1 MKKRYMA
8 IMVLAVMLIS
18 AAGCNNAAQTMPE
31 EEISIVSTGLESTN
45 TNEKNIDDVLNEIG
59 QKSDTENTQSVQQ
72 TEQESSQNSEQQE
85 SSQKSSEQESSQRA
99 TIKERSKMTTP
110 VQENPVEENNSQISE
125 NTDAQSSA
133 TQKSNKSESSV
144 QKPSSSNSSTVTA
157 NYTSS
162 TGGILDTADIFSDRD
177 LTQTPDLSD
186 AQSITVSDGQTINIT
201 EAGVYVISGSA
212 SNCTIKV
219 NADKESK
226 VQLVLNG
233 VSITNNSTPA
243 IYVVSADKCFITTAE
258 NTENTL
264 SVTGTFTSDGDTN
277 TDAVIFSKDDLV
289 FNGLGTL
296 TINSSNNG
304 ISGKDDIKFTGGTYN
319 ITSVKDSIE
328 ANDSIAICDGTFT
341 INSSKDAFHSENDDD
356 NTSGWI
362 YIAGGTFNIKSSS
375 DGIQG
380 TSAVQIDGGTFDIN
394 SSEGIEATYIQINDG
409 TIKIY
414 ASDDGIN
421 ASKKSTAY
429 STPTIEINGGYLTV
443 EVGPGDTDGIDANGD
458 IIVNGGTINVTAQ
471 MSSFDYDGKAEY
483 NGGTIIVNGT
493 QVDSIPQ
500 SMMGGG
506 RGGMMMPGGGM
517 QRGGRF

>member
-18 AAGCNNAAQTMPE
+18 AAGCNNASQTMPE

-59 QKSDTENTQSVQQ
+59 QNANTDNAQSVQQ

-85 SSQKSSEQESSQRA
+85 SSQQTEQQESSQKP
-99 TIKERSKMTTP
+99 TVKERSKMTTP
-110 VQENPVEENNSQISE
+110 AQENSVEENNSQISE
-125 NTDAQSSA
+125 NTDTQSSA

-177 LTQTPDLSD
+177 LTQTPDLSN
-186 AQSITVSDGQTINIT
+186 AQTITVSDGQTINIT
-201 EAGVYVISGSA
+201 EEGIYVISGSA

-219 NADKESK
+219 DTQDK

-233 VSITNNSTPA
+233 VSITNDSTPA

-304 ISGKDDIKFTGGTYN
+304 ISCKDDLKFTGGTYN
-319 ITSVKDSIE
+319 ITSVEDSIE
-328 ANDSIAICDGTFT
+328 ANDSIAVCDGMFT

-362 YIAGGTFNIKSSS
+362 YISGGTFNIKSSS
-375 DGIQG
+375 DAIQG
-380 TSAVQIDGGTFDIN
+380 TSAVQIDGGTLDIN

-409 TIKIY
+409 TVKIY

-421 ASKKSTAY
+421 ATKKSTAY
-429 STPTIEINGGYLTV
+429 STPTIEINGGNLTV

-506 RGGMMMPGGGM
+506 GRMGGMNGMGGRGMMP
-517 QRGGRF
+517 

>member
-1 MKKRYMA
+1 MKKRYIA
-8 IMVLAVMLIS
+8 VIALAVMLIS
-18 AAGCNNAAQTMPE
+18 AAGCNNEAQTMPE

-45 TNEKNIDDVLNEIG
+45 TNEKNIDEVLNEIG

-72 TEQESSQNSEQQE
+72 
-85 SSQKSSEQESSQRA
+85 SEQESSQRA

-110 VQENPVEENNSQISE
+110 VQENSVEENNSQISE
-125 NTDAQSSA
+125 NEQPSQTQQDIQQSSEV
-133 TQKSNKSESSV
+133 K
-144 QKPSSSNSSTVTA
+144 KPSVSNSSTVTA

-162 TGGILDTADIFSDRD
+162 KSGILDTADIFSERD
-177 LTQTPDLSD
+177 LTQTADLSN

-201 EAGVYVISGSA
+201 EAGIYIISGSA

-233 VSITNNSTPA
+233 VSITNDSTPA

-277 TDAVIFSKDDLV
+277 TDAVIFSKDDIV

-296 TINSSNNG
+296 TVNSSNNG

-319 ITSVKDSIE
+319 ITSMKDSIE
-328 ANDSIAICDGTFT
+328 ANDSIAVCDGTFT

-394 SSEGIEATYIQINDG
+394 SSEGIEATYIQINGG

-429 STPTIEINGGYLTV
+429 STPTIEINDGYLTV

-458 IIVNGGTINVTAQ
+458 IIVNGGTIDVTAQ

-500 SMMGGG
+500 AMMGGG
-506 RGGMMMPGGGM
+506 RGGMMGGM
-517 QRGGRF
+517 QRGGRMGF

>member
-59 QKSDTENTQSVQQ
+59 QNANTDNAQSVQQ

-85 SSQKSSEQESSQRA
+85 SSQQTEQQESSQKP
-99 TIKERSKMTTP
+99 TVKERSKMTTP
-110 VQENPVEENNSQISE
+110 AQENSVEENNSRISE
-125 NTDAQSSA
+125 NTDTQSSA

-177 LTQTPDLSD
+177 LTQTPDLSN
-186 AQSITVSDGQTINIT
+186 AQTITVSDGQTINIT
-201 EAGVYVISGSA
+201 EEGIYVISGSA

-219 NADKESK
+219 DTQDK

-233 VSITNNSTPA
+233 VSITNDSTPA

-304 ISGKDDIKFTGGTYN
+304 ISCKDDLKFTGGTYN
-319 ITSVKDSIE
+319 ITSVEDSIE
-328 ANDSIAICDGTFT
+328 ANDSIAVCDGMFT

-362 YIAGGTFNIKSSS
+362 YISGGTFNIKSSS
-375 DGIQG
+375 DAIQG
-380 TSAVQIDGGTFDIN
+380 TSAVQIDGGTLDIN

-409 TIKIY
+409 TVKIY

-421 ASKKSTAY
+421 ATKKSTAY
-429 STPTIEINGGYLTV
+429 STPTIEINGGNLTV
-443 EVGPGDTDGIDANGD
+443 EVGSGDTDGIDANGD

-500 SMMGGG
+500 SARMGGGMMGG
-506 RGGMMMPGGGM
+506 RGGMMPGGRMG
-517 QRGGRF
+517 F

>member
-1 MKKRYMA
+1 MKKRYIA
-8 IMVLAVMLIS
+8 VIVLAVMLIS
-18 AAGCNNAAQTMPE
+18 AAGCNNEAQTMPE

-45 TNEKNIDDVLNEIG
+45 TNEKNIDEVLNEIG

-72 TEQESSQNSEQQE
+72 
-85 SSQKSSEQESSQRA
+85 SEQESSQRA

-110 VQENPVEENNSQISE
+110 VQENSVEENNSQISE
-125 NTDAQSSA
+125 NEQPSQTQQDIQQSSEV
-133 TQKSNKSESSV
+133 K
-144 QKPSSSNSSTVTA
+144 KPSVSNSSTVTA

-162 TGGILDTADIFSDRD
+162 KSGILDTADIFSERD
-177 LTQTPDLSD
+177 LTQTADLSN

-201 EAGVYVISGSA
+201 EAGIYIISGSA

-233 VSITNNSTPA
+233 VSITNDSTPA

-277 TDAVIFSKDDLV
+277 TDAVIFSKDDIV

-296 TINSSNNG
+296 TVNSSNNG

-328 ANDSIAICDGTFT
+328 ANDSIAVCDGTFT

-375 DGIQG
+375 DGIQS
-380 TSAVQIDGGTFDIN
+380 TRAVQFDGGTFDRN

-414 ASDDGIN
+414 SSYDGIN
-421 ASKKSTAY
+421 PSKKSTAY
-429 STPTIEINGGYLTV
+429 STPTI
-443 EVGPGDTDGIDANGD
+443 
-458 IIVNGGTINVTAQ
+458 
-471 MSSFDYDGKAEY
+471 
-483 NGGTIIVNGT
+483 
-493 QVDSIPQ
+493 
-500 SMMGGG
+500 
-506 RGGMMMPGGGM
+506 
-517 QRGGRF
+517 

>member
-59 QKSDTENTQSVQQ
+59 QNANTDNAQSVQQ
-72 TEQESSQNSEQQE
+72 TEQE

-125 NTDAQSSA
+125 NTDTQSSA

-186 AQSITVSDGQTINIT
+186 AQSITVSNGQTINIT
-201 EAGVYVISGSA
+201 EAGIYIISGSA

-219 NADKESK
+219 NADEESK

-233 VSITNNSTPA
+233 VNITNDSIPA

-304 ISGKDDIKFTGGTYN
+304 ISCKDDLKFTGGTYN
-319 ITSVKDSIE
+319 ITSVEDSIE
-328 ANDSIAICDGTFT
+328 ANDSIAVCDGMFT

-362 YIAGGTFNIKSSS
+362 YISGGTFNIKSSS
-375 DGIQG
+375 DAIQG
-380 TSAVQIDGGTFDIN
+380 TSAVQIDGGTLDIN

-409 TIKIY
+409 TVKIY

-421 ASKKSTAY
+421 ATKKSTAY

-458 IIVNGGTINVTAQ
+458 IIVNGGTIDVTAQ
-471 MSSFDYDGKAEY
+471 MSSFDYDGTAQY
-483 NGGTIIVNGT
+483 NGGIIIINGT
-493 QVDSIPQ
+493 QVNSIPQ

-506 RGGMMMPGGGM
+506 RGGMMGGM
-517 QRGGRF
+517 QRGGRMGF

>member
-1 MKKRYMA
+1 MKKRYIA
-8 IMVLAVMLIS
+8 VIVLAVMLIS
-18 AAGCNNAAQTMPE
+18 AAGCNNEAQTMPE

-45 TNEKNIDDVLNEIG
+45 TNEKNIDEVLNEIG

-72 TEQESSQNSEQQE
+72 
-85 SSQKSSEQESSQRA
+85 SEQESSQRA

-110 VQENPVEENNSQISE
+110 VQENSVEENNSQISE
-125 NTDAQSSA
+125 NEQPSQTQQDIQQSSEV
-133 TQKSNKSESSV
+133 K
-144 QKPSSSNSSTVTA
+144 KPSVSNSSTVTA

-162 TGGILDTADIFSDRD
+162 KSGILDTADIFSERD
-177 LTQTPDLSD
+177 LTQTADLSN

-201 EAGVYVISGSA
+201 EAGIYIISGSA

-304 ISGKDDIKFTGGTYN
+304 ISCKDDLKFTGGTYN
-319 ITSVKDSIE
+319 ITSVEDSIE
-328 ANDSIAICDGTFT
+328 ANDSIAVCDGMFT

-362 YIAGGTFNIKSSS
+362 YISGGTFNIKSSS
-375 DGIQG
+375 DAIQG
-380 TSAVQIDGGTFDIN
+380 TSAVQIDGGTLDIN

-409 TIKIY
+409 TVKIY

-421 ASKKSTAY
+421 ATKKSTAY
-429 STPTIEINGGYLTV
+429 STPTIEINGGNLTV

-500 SMMGGG
+500 SARMGGGMMGG
-506 RGGMMMPGGGM
+506 RGGMMPGGRMG
-517 QRGGRF
+517 F

>member
-59 QKSDTENTQSVQQ
+59 QNANTDNAQSVQQ

-85 SSQKSSEQESSQRA
+85 SSQQTEQQESSQKP
-99 TIKERSKMTTP
+99 TVKERSKMTTP
-110 VQENPVEENNSQISE
+110 AQENSVEENNSQISE
-125 NTDAQSSA
+125 NTDTQSSA

-144 QKPSSSNSSTVTA
+144 QKPSLSNSSTVTA

-177 LTQTPDLSD
+177 LTQTPDLSN
-186 AQSITVSDGQTINIT
+186 AQTITVSDGQTINIT
-201 EAGVYVISGSA
+201 EEGIYVISGSA

-219 NADKESK
+219 DTQDK

-233 VSITNNSTPA
+233 VSITNDSTPA

-304 ISGKDDIKFTGGTYN
+304 ISCKDDLKFTGGTYN
-319 ITSVKDSIE
+319 ITSVEDSIE
-328 ANDSIAICDGTFT
+328 ANDSIAVCDGMFT

-362 YIAGGTFNIKSSS
+362 YISGGTFNIKSSS
-375 DGIQG
+375 DAIQG
-380 TSAVQIDGGTFDIN
+380 TSAVQIDGGTLDIN

-409 TIKIY
+409 TVKIC

-421 ASKKSTAY
+421 ATKKSTAY
-429 STPTIEINGGYLTV
+429 STPTIEINGGNLTV
-443 EVGPGDTDGIDANGD
+443 EVDPGDTDGIDANGD

-471 MSSFDYDGKAEY
+471 MSSFDYDGKAEF

-493 QVDSIPQ
+493 QVNSIPQ

-506 RGGMMMPGGGM
+506 GRMGGMNGMGGRGMMP
-517 QRGGRF
+517 

>member
-18 AAGCNNAAQTMPE
+18 AAGCNNASQTMPE

-59 QKSDTENTQSVQQ
+59 QNANTDNAQSVQQ

-85 SSQKSSEQESSQRA
+85 SSQKP
-99 TIKERSKMTTP
+99 TVKERSKMTTP
-110 VQENPVEENNSQISE
+110 AQENSVEENNSQISE
-125 NTDAQSSA
+125 NTDTQSSA

-177 LTQTPDLSD
+177 LTQTPDLSN
-186 AQSITVSDGQTINIT
+186 AQTITVSDGQTINIT
-201 EAGVYVISGSA
+201 EAGIYIISGSA

-219 NADKESK
+219 NADEESK

-304 ISGKDDIKFTGGTYN
+304 ISCKDDLKFTGGTYN
-319 ITSVKDSIE
+319 ITSVEDSIE
-328 ANDSIAICDGTFT
+328 ANDSIAVCDGMFT

-375 DGIQG
+375 DAIQG
-380 TSAVQIDGGTFDIN
+380 TSAVQIDGGTLDIN

-409 TIKIY
+409 TVKIY

-421 ASKKSTAY
+421 ATKKSTAY
-429 STPTIEINGGYLTV
+429 STPTIEINGGNLTV

-500 SMMGGG
+500 SARMGGGMMGG
-506 RGGMMMPGGGM
+506 RGGMMPGGRMG
-517 QRGGRF
+517 F

>member
-85 SSQKSSEQESSQRA
+85 SSQQTEQQESSQKP
-99 TIKERSKMTTP
+99 TVKERSKMTTP
-110 VQENPVEENNSQISE
+110 AQENSVEENNSQISE
-125 NTDAQSSA
+125 NTDTQSSA

-421 ASKKSTAY
+421 AAKKSTAY

>member
-18 AAGCNNAAQTMPE
+18 AAGCNNASQTMPE

-59 QKSDTENTQSVQQ
+59 QNANTDNAQSVQQ

-85 SSQKSSEQESSQRA
+85 SSQKP
-99 TIKERSKMTTP
+99 TVKERSKMTTP
-110 VQENPVEENNSQISE
+110 AQENSVEENNSQISE
-125 NTDAQSSA
+125 NTDTQSSA

-177 LTQTPDLSD
+177 LTQTPDLSN
-186 AQSITVSDGQTINIT
+186 AQTITVSDGQTINIT
-201 EAGVYVISGSA
+201 EAGIYIISGSA

-219 NADKESK
+219 DTQDK

-233 VSITNNSTPA
+233 VSITNDSTPA

-304 ISGKDDIKFTGGTYN
+304 ISCKDDLKFTGGTYN
-319 ITSVKDSIE
+319 ITSVEDSIE
-328 ANDSIAICDGTFT
+328 ANDSIAVCDGMFT

-362 YIAGGTFNIKSSS
+362 YISGGKFNIKSSS
-375 DGIQG
+375 DAIQG
-380 TSAVQIDGGTFDIN
+380 TSAVQIDGGTLDIN

-409 TIKIY
+409 TVKIY

-421 ASKKSTAY
+421 ATKKSTAY
-429 STPTIEINGGYLTV
+429 STPTIEINGGNLTV

-506 RGGMMMPGGGM
+506 MRGGMNGMGGRGMMP
-517 QRGGRF
+517 

>member
-18 AAGCNNAAQTMPE
+18 AAGCNNASQTMPE
-31 EEISIVSTGLESTN
+31 EEISIASTGLENTN

-59 QKSDTENTQSVQQ
+59 QNANTDNAQSVQQ

-85 SSQKSSEQESSQRA
+85 SSQQTEQQESSQKP
-99 TIKERSKMTTP
+99 TVKERSKMTTP
-110 VQENPVEENNSQISE
+110 AQENSVEENNSQISE
-125 NTDAQSSA
+125 NTDTQSSA

-177 LTQTPDLSD
+177 LTQTPDLSN
-186 AQSITVSDGQTINIT
+186 AQTITVSDGQTINIT
-201 EAGVYVISGSA
+201 EAGIYIISGSA

-219 NADKESK
+219 NADEESK

-362 YIAGGTFNIKSSS
+362 YI
-375 DGIQG
+375 
-380 TSAVQIDGGTFDIN
+380 IN

>member
-72 TEQESSQNSEQQE
+72 TEQQE

-110 VQENPVEENNSQISE
+110 AQENSVEENNSQISE
-125 NTDAQSSA
+125 NTDTQSSA

-144 QKPSSSNSSTVTA
+144 QKPSLSNSSTVTA

-177 LTQTPDLSD
+177 LTQTPDLSN
-186 AQSITVSDGQTINIT
+186 AQTITVSDGQTINIT
-201 EAGVYVISGSA
+201 EEGIYVISGSA

-219 NADKESK
+219 DTQDK

-233 VSITNNSTPA
+233 VSITNDSTPA

>member
-18 AAGCNNAAQTMPE
+18 AAGCNNASQTMPE

-59 QKSDTENTQSVQQ
+59 QNANTDNAQSVQQ

-85 SSQKSSEQESSQRA
+85 SSQQTEQQESSQKP
-99 TIKERSKMTTP
+99 TVKERSKMTTP
-110 VQENPVEENNSQISE
+110 AQENSVEENNSQISE
-125 NTDAQSSA
+125 NTDTQSSA

-177 LTQTPDLSD
+177 LTQTPDLSN
-186 AQSITVSDGQTINIT
+186 AQTITVSDGQTINIT
-201 EAGVYVISGSA
+201 EEGIYVISGSA

-219 NADKESK
+219 DTQDK

-233 VSITNNSTPA
+233 VSITNDSTPA

-304 ISGKDDIKFTGGTYN
+304 ISCKDDLKFTGGTYN
-319 ITSVKDSIE
+319 ITSVEDSIE
-328 ANDSIAICDGTFT
+328 ANDSIAVCDGMFT

-362 YIAGGTFNIKSSS
+362 YISGGTFNIKSSS
-375 DGIQG
+375 DAIQG
-380 TSAVQIDGGTFDIN
+380 TSAVQIDGGTLDIN

-409 TIKIY
+409 TVKIY

>member
-18 AAGCNNAAQTMPE
+18 AAGCNNASQTMPE

-59 QKSDTENTQSVQQ
+59 QNANTDNAQSVQQ

-85 SSQKSSEQESSQRA
+85 SSQQTEQQESSQKP
-99 TIKERSKMTTP
+99 TVKERSKMTTP
-110 VQENPVEENNSQISE
+110 AQENSVEENNSQISE
-125 NTDAQSSA
+125 NTDTQSSA

-177 LTQTPDLSD
+177 LTQTPDLSN
-186 AQSITVSDGQTINIT
+186 AQTITVSDGQTINIT
-201 EAGVYVISGSA
+201 EEGIYVISGSA

-219 NADKESK
+219 DTQDK

-233 VSITNNSTPA
+233 VSITNDSTPA

-304 ISGKDDIKFTGGTYN
+304 ISCKDDLKFTGGTYN
-319 ITSVKDSIE
+319 ITSVEDSIE
-328 ANDSIAICDGTFT
+328 ANDSIAVCDGMFT

-362 YIAGGTFNIKSSS
+362 YISGGTFNIKSSS
-375 DGIQG
+375 DAIQG
-380 TSAVQIDGGTFDIN
+380 TSAVQIDGGTLDIN

-409 TIKIY
+409 TVKIY

-421 ASKKSTAY
+421 ATKKSTAY
-429 STPTIEINGGYLTV
+429 STPTIEINGGNLTV

-506 RGGMMMPGGGM
+506 RGGMMMPGGM
-517 QRGGRF
+517 QRGDRMGF

>member
-1 MKKRYMA
+1 
-8 IMVLAVMLIS
+8 
-18 AAGCNNAAQTMPE
+18 
-31 EEISIVSTGLESTN
+31 
-45 TNEKNIDDVLNEIG
+45 
-59 QKSDTENTQSVQQ
+59 
-72 TEQESSQNSEQQE
+72 
-85 SSQKSSEQESSQRA
+85 
-99 TIKERSKMTTP
+99 MTTP

>member
-31 EEISIVSTGLESTN
+31 EEISIASTGLENTN

-59 QKSDTENTQSVQQ
+59 QNANTDNAQSVQQ

-85 SSQKSSEQESSQRA
+85 SSQQTEQQESSQKP
-99 TIKERSKMTTP
+99 TVKERSKMTTP
-110 VQENPVEENNSQISE
+110 AQENSVEENNSQISE
-125 NTDAQSSA
+125 NTDTQSSA

-162 TGGILDTADIFSDRD
+162 AGGILDTADIFSDRD
-177 LTQTPDLSD
+177 LTQTPDLSN
-186 AQSITVSDGQTINIT
+186 AQTITVSDGQTINIT
-201 EAGVYVISGSA
+201 EEGIYVISGSA

-219 NADKESK
+219 DTQDK

-233 VSITNNSTPA
+233 VSITNDSTPA

-304 ISGKDDIKFTGGTYN
+304 ISCKDDLKFTGGTYN
-319 ITSVKDSIE
+319 ITSVEDSIE
-328 ANDSIAICDGTFT
+328 ANDSIAVCDGMFT

-362 YIAGGTFNIKSSS
+362 YISGGTFNIKSSS
-375 DGIQG
+375 DAIQG
-380 TSAVQIDGGTFDIN
+380 TSAVQIDGGTLDTN

-409 TIKIY
+409 TVKIY

-421 ASKKSTAY
+421 ATKKSTAY
-429 STPTIEINGGYLTV
+429 STPTIEINGGNLTV

-500 SMMGGG
+500 SARMGGGMMGG
-506 RGGMMMPGGGM
+506 RGGMMPGGRMG
-517 QRGGRF
+517 F

>member
-18 AAGCNNAAQTMPE
+18 AAGCNNASQTMPE

-59 QKSDTENTQSVQQ
+59 QNANTDNAQSVQQ

-85 SSQKSSEQESSQRA
+85 SSQQTEQQESSQKP
-99 TIKERSKMTTP
+99 TVKERSKMTTP
-110 VQENPVEENNSQISE
+110 AQENSVEENNSQISE
-125 NTDAQSSA
+125 NTDTQSSA

-144 QKPSSSNSSTVTA
+144 QKPSLSNSSTVTA

-177 LTQTPDLSD
+177 LTQTPDLSN
-186 AQSITVSDGQTINIT
+186 AQTITVSDGQTINIT
-201 EAGVYVISGSA
+201 EEGIYVISGSA

-219 NADKESK
+219 DTQDK

-233 VSITNNSTPA
+233 VSITNDSTPA

-304 ISGKDDIKFTGGTYN
+304 ISCKDDLKFTGGTYN
-319 ITSVKDSIE
+319 ITSVEDSIE
-328 ANDSIAICDGTFT
+328 ANDSIAVCDGMFT

-356 NTSGWI
+356 NTLGWI
-362 YIAGGTFNIKSSS
+362 YISGGTFNIKSSS
-375 DGIQG
+375 DAIQG
-380 TSAVQIDGGTFDIN
+380 TSAVQIDGGTLDIN

-409 TIKIY
+409 TVKIY

-421 ASKKSTAY
+421 ATKKSTAY
-429 STPTIEINGGYLTV
+429 STPTIEINGGNLTV

-506 RGGMMMPGGGM
+506 RGGMMMPGGM
-517 QRGGRF
+517 QRGDRMGF

>member
-219 NADKESK
+219 NADEESK

-233 VSITNNSTPA
+233 VNITNDSTPA

-304 ISGKDDIKFTGGTYN
+304 VSGKDDIKFTGGTYN

-328 ANDSIAICDGTFT
+328 ANDSISICDGTFT

-362 YIAGGTFNIKSSS
+362 YISGGTFNIKSSS
-375 DGIQG
+375 DAIQG
-380 TSAVQIDGGTFDIN
+380 TSAVQIDGGTLDIN

-409 TIKIY
+409 TVKIY

-421 ASKKSTAY
+421 ATKKSTAY

-493 QVDSIPQ
+493 QVNSIPQ

-506 RGGMMMPGGGM
+506 GRMGGMNGMGGRGMMP
-517 QRGGRF
+517 

>member
-72 TEQESSQNSEQQE
+72 
-85 SSQKSSEQESSQRA
+85 SEQESSQRA

-162 TGGILDTADIFSDRD
+162 AGGILDTTDIFSDRD

-186 AQSITVSDGQTINIT
+186 AQSITVSNGQTINIT
-201 EAGVYVISGSA
+201 EAGIYIISGSA

-219 NADKESK
+219 DTQDK

-233 VSITNNSTPA
+233 VSITNDSTPA

-304 ISGKDDIKFTGGTYN
+304 ISCKDDLKFTGGTYN
-319 ITSVKDSIE
+319 ITSVEDSIE
-328 ANDSIAICDGTFT
+328 ANDSIAVCDGMFT

-362 YIAGGTFNIKSSS
+362 YISGGTFNIKSSS
-375 DGIQG
+375 DAIQG
-380 TSAVQIDGGTFDIN
+380 TSAVQIDGGTLDTN

-409 TIKIY
+409 TVKIY

-421 ASKKSTAY
+421 ATKKSTAY
-429 STPTIEINGGYLTV
+429 STPTIEINGGNLTV

>member
-18 AAGCNNAAQTMPE
+18 AAGCNNASQTMPE

-59 QKSDTENTQSVQQ
+59 QNANTDNAQSVQQ

-85 SSQKSSEQESSQRA
+85 SSQQTEQQESSQKP
-99 TIKERSKMTTP
+99 TVKERSKMTTP
-110 VQENPVEENNSQISE
+110 AQENSVEENNSQISE
-125 NTDAQSSA
+125 NTDTQSSA

-177 LTQTPDLSD
+177 LTQTPDLSN
-186 AQSITVSDGQTINIT
+186 AQTITVSDGQTINIT
-201 EAGVYVISGSA
+201 EEGIYVISGSA

-219 NADKESK
+219 DTQDK

-233 VSITNNSTPA
+233 VSITNDSTPA

-304 ISGKDDIKFTGGTYN
+304 ISCKDDLKFTGGTYN
-319 ITSVKDSIE
+319 ITSVEDSIE
-328 ANDSIAICDGTFT
+328 ANDSIAVCDGMFT

-362 YIAGGTFNIKSSS
+362 YISGGTFNIKSSS
-375 DGIQG
+375 DAIQG
-380 TSAVQIDGGTFDIN
+380 TSAVQIDGGTLDIN

-409 TIKIY
+409 TVKIY

-421 ASKKSTAY
+421 INATKKSTAY
-429 STPTIEINGGYLTV
+429 STPTIEINGGNLTV

-471 MSSFDYDGKAEY
+471 MSSFDYDGKAEF

-493 QVDSIPQ
+493 QVNSIPQ

-506 RGGMMMPGGGM
+506 GRMGGMNGMGGRGMMP
-517 QRGGRF
+517 

>member
-1 MKKRYMA
+1 MKKRYIA
-8 IMVLAVMLIS
+8 VIVLAVMLIS
-18 AAGCNNAAQTMPE
+18 AAGCNNEAQTMPE

-45 TNEKNIDDVLNEIG
+45 TNEKNIDEVLNEIG

-72 TEQESSQNSEQQE
+72 
-85 SSQKSSEQESSQRA
+85 SEQESSQRA

-110 VQENPVEENNSQISE
+110 VQENSVEENNSQISE
-125 NTDAQSSA
+125 NEQPSQTQQDIQQSSEV
-133 TQKSNKSESSV
+133 K
-144 QKPSSSNSSTVTA
+144 KPSVSNSSTVTA

-162 TGGILDTADIFSDRD
+162 KSGILDTADIFSERD
-177 LTQTPDLSD
+177 LTQTADLSN

-201 EAGVYVISGSA
+201 EAGIYIISGSA

-219 NADKESK
+219 NADEESK
-226 VQLVLNG
+226 IQLVLNG
-233 VSITNNSTPA
+233 VNITNDSTPA

-304 ISGKDDIKFTGGTYN
+304 ISGKDDLKFTGGTYN

-328 ANDSIAICDGTFT
+328 ANDSIAVCDGMFT

-362 YIAGGTFNIKSSS
+362 YISGGTFNIKSSS
-375 DGIQG
+375 DAIQG
-380 TSAVQIDGGTFDIN
+380 TSAVQIDGGTLDIN

-409 TIKIY
+409 TVKIY

-421 ASKKSTAY
+421 ATKKSTAY
-429 STPTIEINGGYLTV
+429 STPTIEINGGNLTV

-500 SMMGGG
+500 SARMGGGMMGG
-506 RGGMMMPGGGM
+506 RGGMMPGGRMG
-517 QRGGRF
+517 F